1 MNNIYILSPPI
12 DIETFRNVASMSNGD
27 DERNDIILVISRIDP
42 HKKIENAIKLAKILK
57 NKNIGRGMK
66 IVGNLYYYYSHYYSE
81 LKQLVLNLGLTDYI
95 IFEINAQ
102 LG

>member
-42 HKKIENAIKLAKILK
+42 HKKIETNQAC
-57 NKNIGRGMK
+57 KNIK
-66 IVGNLYYYYSHYYSE
+66 
-81 LKQLVLNLGLTDYI
+81 K
-95 IFEINAQ
+95 
-102 LG
+102 